1 MEAFPENFSS
11 EYYKKQQIN
20 QIDQTDLLN
29 STRQEIYE
37 HVINIFKGANE
48 SLFTLPKEMSN
59 DTKIILLKELYE
71 RFPDLLYYVRY
82 SGIFGGIDKW
92 IPITNTNFGDSH
104 TTYKITKY

>member
-1 MEAFPENFSS
+1 MEAFPENFTGKYFKNKHQL
-11 EYYKKQQIN
+11 EQN
-20 QIDQTDLLN
+20 GLLN
-29 STRQEIYE
+29 NVRRMIYE
-37 HVINIFKGANE
+37 HVTTTFKTADE
-48 SLFTLPKEMSN
+48 ALFTLPTEMSN